1 MPRPK
6 KLPVTLSQEEQTLLL
21 GALHDNSPG
30 RLRALCVVRL
40 MLNAGLRGCEVRN
53 LKTADVDWN
62 SGKLLVNGKGRKQR
76 TLWLAGEDLELLRRW
91 REVRETLPQ
100 QNASLLTALDGQPL
114 GERNL
119 RRLVK
124 AVVRR
129 AGLDKDPHAHAL
141 RHSFATDLLRHTK
154 NLRLVQKA
162 LGHASLATTE
172 IYVHVFDP
180 EMEKALKGLR
190 NGHEKN

>member
-1 MPRPK
+1 MTRPK
-6 KLPVTLSQEEQTLLL
+6 KLPVTLSREEQSLLL
-21 GALHDNSPG
+21 GALHDRRPG

-62 SGKLLVNGKGRKQR
+62 SGKVLVNGKKKKQR
-76 TLWLAGEDLELLRRW
+76 TLWLAAEDLELLSRW
-91 REVRETLPQ
+91 REVREALPH
-100 QNASLLTALDGQPL
+100 QNASLITALDGRPL

-119 RRLVK
+119 RKIVK
-124 AVVRR
+124 AAVRR
-129 AGLDKDPHAHAL
+129 AGLEKDPHAHAL
-141 RHSFATDLLRHTK
+141 RHTFATDLLKHTR

-172 IYVHVFDP
+172 VYTHVCDP
-180 EMEKALKGLR
+180 EMEEALKGLR
-190 NGHEKN
+190 NGHGKT